1 MSRSTRLLDLIQLLR
16 TYRRPVSGAALAQ
29 RLGISIR
36 TLYRDIATLQ
46 AQGADIQGAPGFG
59 YVLKPGFLMPP
70 MMLSEEEIEALVLGA
85 RWVAARTDDE
95 LKDAARNALAKIAAV
110 LPADLRRE
118 LETNSLLVSSARKP
132 IVGTTDLAAIREA
145 IRQGFKLDIG
155 YADINGRSTN
165 RRIWPFALGYFE
177 ETRVLAAWC
186 ELRED
191 FRHFR
196 AERIASMIV
205 TDIRVPQ
212 TRQQLLAEWR
222 RVHNVKS
229 DM

>member
-59 YVLKPGFLMPP
+59 YVLRPGFLMPP

-85 RWVAARTDDE
+85 RWVAARTDDD

-110 LPADLRRE
+110 LPADLRHE
-118 LETNSLLVSSARKP
+118 LETNSLLVSSVRKP
-132 IVGTTDLAAIREA
+132 LVGTTDLSVVREA
-145 IRQGFKLDIG
+145 IRQGLKLDIN
-155 YADINGRSTN
+155 YADINGSPTS
-165 RRIWPFALGYFE
+165 RRIWPFALGYYE

-196 AERIASMIV
+196 AERIASMTV
-205 TDIRVPQ
+205 TNIRVPRK
-212 TRQQLLAEWR
+212 RQHLLAEWR
-222 RVHNVKS
+222 RVHNVKN

>member
-16 TYRRPVSGAALAQ
+16 TYRRPVSGNTLAQ
-29 RLGISIR
+29 RLGVSIR

-85 RWVAARTDDE
+85 RWVAARTDDGLRE
-95 LKDAARNALAKIAAV
+95 AAGNALSKIAAV
-110 LPADLRRE
+110 LPPDLRHE
-118 LETNSLLVSSARKP
+118 LETNSLLVPSVRRP
-132 IVGTTDLAAIREA
+132 DVGTMDLAVIRDA
-145 IRQGFKLDIG
+145 IRQGLKLDLD
-155 YADINGRSTN
+155 YADKDAQTTT
-165 RRIWPFALGYFE
+165 RRVWPFALGYLE
-177 ETRVLAAWC
+177 EARILIAWC
-186 ELRED
+186 ELRND

-196 AERIASMIV
+196 ADRINSLVV
-205 TDIRVPQ
+205 TELRSPRK
-212 TRQQLLAEWR
+212 RQHLLAAWR
-222 RVHNVKS
+222 KTVKLAH

>member
-16 TYRRPVSGAALAQ
+16 TYRRPVSGNTLAQ
-29 RLGISIR
+29 RLGVSIR

-85 RWVAARTDDE
+85 RWVAARTDDDLRE
-95 LKDAARNALAKIAAV
+95 AAGNALSKIAAV
-110 LPADLRRE
+110 LPADLRHE
-118 LETNSLLVSSARKP
+118 LETNSLLVPSVRRP
-132 IVGTTDLAAIREA
+132 DVGTMDLAVIRDA
-145 IRQGFKLDIG
+145 IRQGLKLDLD
-155 YADINGRSTN
+155 YADKDGTATT
-165 RRIWPFALGYFE
+165 RRIWPFALGYLE
-177 ETRVLAAWC
+177 EVRILIGWC
-186 ELRED
+186 ELRND

-196 AERIASMIV
+196 ADRINSLVV
-205 TDIRVPQ
+205 TDVRVP
-212 TRQQLLAEWR
+212 RKRHHLLAAWR
-222 RVHNVKS
+222 KTVDLPH

>member
-59 YVLKPGFLMPP
+59 YVLRPGFLMPP

-85 RWVAARTDDE
+85 RWVAARTDDD

-110 LPADLRRE
+110 LPADLRHE
-118 LETNSLLVSSARKP
+118 LETNSLLVSSVRKP
-132 IVGTTDLAAIREA
+132 VVGTTDLSVVREA
-145 IRQGFKLDIG
+145 IRQGLKLDIN
-155 YADINGRSTN
+155 YADINGSPTS
-165 RRIWPFALGYFE
+165 RRIWPFALGYYE

-196 AERIASMIV
+196 AERIASMTV
-205 TDIRVPQ
+205 TNIRVPRK
-212 TRQQLLAEWR
+212 RQHLLAEWR
-222 RVHNVKS
+222 RVHNVKN

>member
-1 MSRSTRLLDLIQLLR
+1 MSRSARLLDLIQLLR

-110 LPADLRRE
+110 LPTDLRHE
-118 LETNSLLVSSARKP
+118 LETNSLLVSARRP
-132 IVGTTDLAAIREA
+132 NVGTTDLSVVREA
-145 IRQGFKLDIG
+145 IRQGLKLDIS
-155 YADINGRSTN
+155 YADINGRPTT

-196 AERIASMIV
+196 AERIASMTV
-205 TDIRVPQ
+205 TDVRVPRR
-212 TRQQLLAEWR
+212 RQHLLAEWR
-222 RVHNVKS
+222 RVHNVKN

>member
-16 TYRRPVSGAALAQ
+16 TYRRPVSGSALAQ
-29 RLGISIR
+29 RMGISIR

-110 LPADLRRE
+110 LPADLRHE

-132 IVGTTDLAAIREA
+132 NVGTTDLAAVREA
-145 IRQGFKLDIG
+145 IRQGLKLDIDYG
-155 YADINGRSTN
+155 DVNGRTTS

-186 ELRED
+186 EMRED

-196 AERIASMIV
+196 AERITSMTV
-205 TDIRVPQ
+205 TDIRIPRR
-212 TRQQLLAEWR
+212 RQHLLADWR
-222 RVHNVKS
+222 RRHNLIQ

>member
-1 MSRSTRLLDLIQLLR
+1 
-16 TYRRPVSGAALAQ
+16 
-29 RLGISIR
+29 
-36 TLYRDIATLQ
+36 
-46 AQGADIQGAPGFG
+46 
-59 YVLKPGFLMPP
+59 
-70 MMLSEEEIEALVLGA
+70 
-85 RWVAARTDDE
+85 
-95 LKDAARNALAKIAAV
+95 
-110 LPADLRRE
+110 

-132 IVGTTDLAAIREA
+132 VVGITDLAAVREA

-212 TRQQLLAEWR
+212 TRRHLLAEWR

>member
-1 MSRSTRLLDLIQLLR
+1 MTRSTRLLDLIQLLR

-132 IVGTTDLAAIREA
+132 VVGITDLAAVREA

-212 TRQQLLAEWR
+212 TRRHLLAEWR
-222 RVHNVKS
+222 RVHNVKN

>member
-16 TYRRPVSGAALAQ
+16 TYRRPVSGAALAH

-132 IVGTTDLAAIREA
+132 GSTDLAAVREA
-145 IRQGFKLDIG
+145 IRQGFKLDIN
-155 YADINGRSTN
+155 YADITGSPTS

-205 TDIRVPQ
+205 TNIRVPRK
-212 TRQQLLAEWR
+212 RQHLLAEWR
-222 RVHNVKS
+222 RVHNVKN

>member
-16 TYRRPVSGAALAQ
+16 TYRRPVSGNSLAQ
-29 RLGISIR
+29 RLGVSIR

-85 RWVAARTDDE
+85 RWVAARTDDDLRE
-95 LKDAARNALAKIAAV
+95 AAGNALSKIAAV
-110 LPADLRRE
+110 LPADLRHE
-118 LETNSLLVSSARKP
+118 LETNSLLVPSVRRP
-132 IVGTTDLAAIREA
+132 DVGTMDLAVIRDA
-145 IRQGFKLDIG
+145 IRQGVKLDLD
-155 YADINGRSTN
+155 YADKDGTPTT
-165 RRIWPFALGYFE
+165 RRIWPFALGYLE
-177 ETRVLAAWC
+177 EVRILIGWC
-186 ELRED
+186 ELRND

-196 AERIASMIV
+196 ADRINSLVV
-205 TDIRVPQ
+205 TDVRAP
-212 TRQQLLAEWR
+212 RKRHHLLAAWR
-222 RVHNVKS
+222 KTVKLPH

>member
-1 MSRSTRLLDLIQLLR
+1 MSRSTRLFDLIQLLR

-132 IVGTTDLAAIREA
+132 IVGSTDLAAVRE
-145 IRQGFKLDIG
+145 GFKLDIG
-155 YADINGRSTN
+155 YADINGQSTN

-212 TRQQLLAEWR
+212 TRKHLLAEWR

>member
-1 MSRSTRLLDLIQLLR
+1 MSRSTRLFDLIQLLR

-132 IVGTTDLAAIREA
+132 IVGSTDLAAVREA

-155 YADINGRSTN
+155 YADINGQSTN

-212 TRQQLLAEWR
+212 TRKHLLAEWR